1 MTDLTETIP
10 DEKGNAEEGHV
21 ELVEELEQAVL
32 EAMDS
37 KEEETVREL
46 VARLHYADLADLI
59 ERISPEERDELID
72 ILGDDLPA
80 DAIAELDVAVRD
92 DVFDEWNLDELAE
105 VVSELDTDDAVMLVE
120 ELDEH
125 EKKEVLEAIPEEDRS
140 LIEEALSHPEDSAG
154 RMMQREFVAAPEF
167 WTVGETIDYVRSA
180 DVLPE
185 RFFNIF
191 VVDPAHHPL
200 GVVPLSRLL
209 RSARDIKL
217 VDIMQAKPKTIPAD
231 ADQEE
236 VAFVFRQRDLVS
248 APVVGAGGRM
258 VGVITVDDVVDV
270 IDEEHEEDIM
280 RLGGVKEDD
289 LYDSVIDTTKARF
302 TWLLINLG
310 TAIVASIVIG
320 LFDATIEQI
329 VALAVLMPIV
339 ASMGGNAGTQTL
351 TVAVRA
357 LAMKEVSSTNAFRI
371 VLKELTV
378 GGVNGVLFAVLTGL
392 AAWLWFD
399 STALAL
405 VIASAMVINMIVAGL
420 AGASIPLALERM
432 KIDPAV
438 ASSVFLTTITDVVG
452 FFAFLGLAALFLL

>member
-1 MTDLTETIP
+1 MTDLAETIP
-10 DEKGNAEEGHV
+10 DDKGNPEEGHV

-37 KEEETVREL
+37 KEEGTVRDL

-120 ELDEH
+120 ELDDH
-125 EKKEVLEAIPEEDRS
+125 EKREVLEAIPEEDRS

-217 VDIMQAKPKTIPAD
+217 IDIMQAKPKTIPAD

-302 TWLLINLG
+302 TWLLVNLG

-378 GGVNGVLFAVLTGL
+378 GGVNGVLFAILTGL

-399 STALAL
+399 SAALAL
-405 VIASAMVINMIVAGL
+405 VIAAAMVINMIVAGL

>member
-1 MTDLTETIP
+1 MTELLEPTP
-10 DEKGNAEEGHV
+10 DPWTAEDGHI
-21 ELVEELEQAVL
+21 ELREELERAVVRAL
-32 EAMDS
+32 DFKQDEIA
-37 KEEETVREL
+37 REL
-46 VARLHYADLADLI
+46 VKGLHYADLADLI
-59 ERISPEERDELID
+59 ERLSPEDRDDLIE

-80 DAIAELDVAVRD
+80 NAIAELDEAVRD
-92 DVFDEWNLDELAE
+92 DVFDEFDTGELAE
-105 VVSELDTDDAVMLVE
+105 VVSELDTDDAVMVVE
-120 ELDEH
+120 ELEEH
-125 EKKEVLEAIPEEDRS
+125 EKKEILEAIPEEDRT
-140 LIEEALSHPEDSAG
+140 LIEEALSYPEDSAG

-167 WTVGETIDYVRSA
+167 WTVGETIEYVRSGTK
-180 DVLPE
+180 LPD

-191 VVDPAHHPL
+191 VIDPAHHPL
-200 GVVPLSRLL
+200 GVVPLSQLL
-209 RSARDIKL
+209 RSTLDVKL
-217 VDIMQAKPKTIPAD
+217 SDLMQASLKTVPAE

-236 VAFVFRQRDLVS
+236 VAFLFRQRDLVS

-302 TWLLINLG
+302 AWLLINLG
-310 TAIVASIVIG
+310 TAIAASIVIG

-357 LAMKEVSSTNAFRI
+357 LAMKEVSSTNALRI
-371 VLKELTV
+371 IGKELAV
-378 GGVNGVLFAVLTGL
+378 GGINGIVFAILAGA
-392 AAWLWFD
+392 AAWLWFE
-399 STALAL
+399 SGALAL
-405 VIASAMVINMIVAGL
+405 VIAAAMVINLLVAGL
-420 AGASIPLALERM
+420 AGAAIPLALERM